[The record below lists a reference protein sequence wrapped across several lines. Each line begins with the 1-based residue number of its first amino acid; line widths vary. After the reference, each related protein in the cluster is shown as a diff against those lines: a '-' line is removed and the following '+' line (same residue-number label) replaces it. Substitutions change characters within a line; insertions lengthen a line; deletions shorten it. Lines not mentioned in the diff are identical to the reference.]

1 MEDRIALKIVT
12 AAGVVFERRVSYVS
26 LPTTEGSVGILPDH
40 APMLCAVGRG
50 VVRCRFEGK
59 ETESIAV
66 TQGVASVEK
75 NELTVLVEEARIAG
89 C

>member
-1 MEDRIALKIVT
+1 MADRIHLKVVT
-12 AAGVVFERRVSYVS
+12 PMGVTLEQDTNYVN
-26 LPTTEGSVGILPDH
+26 LPTPEGSVGILPDH

-50 VVRCRFEGK
+50 VVRCRFEEK